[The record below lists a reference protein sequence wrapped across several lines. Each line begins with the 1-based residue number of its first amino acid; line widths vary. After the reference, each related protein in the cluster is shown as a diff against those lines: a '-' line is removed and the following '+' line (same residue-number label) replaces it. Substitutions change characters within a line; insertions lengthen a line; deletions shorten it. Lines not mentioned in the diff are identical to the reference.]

1 MLKGG
6 GGVGVDGHFP
16 SLRLQKGTPSDQAAV
31 TQARMVRVRAT
42 GLKWVRIGGGAP
54 AEGREISNARLAFEL
69 TSKDAFTQE
78 EWDSFGI
85 ETLRVRCLSSSTPS

>member
-1 MLKGG
+1 MS
-6 GGVGVDGHFP
+6 VDSHLP
-16 SLRLQKGTPSDQAAV
+16 SPRMQKLTPSGQAAV

-54 AEGREISNARLAFEL
+54 VEGREISNARLAFEL
-69 TSKDAFTQE
+69 TSKDEFTQE

-85 ETLRVRCLSSSTPS
+85 ETLRVRCLSSSTPSQS